1 MSALLFG
8 ALAQGAAG
16 CIFVS
21 DDDGTSGTA
30 EVAASWS
37 IFNGDAAA
45 DCPPGATTAA
55 INAQLEGDSTPFV
68 DLYNCSDG
76 AGLADTLPA
85 GNYTVWVDL
94 TDDSGAT
101 LFAQS
106 EAANITLSDGEHASA
121 DFQIDGFNGF
131 WDVSW
136 RVMDS
141 TGTTEVGCAGATGQ
155 SGASVLSTNTDTT
168 TGYDSVWDCTAGEGA
183 VVTTDPVPVGGY
195 VIVLS
200 VLTPDPNDPNNPEAD
215 LSMGD
220 SAEIQESILHGNEF
234 VNLGEVDILLF

>member
-1 MSALLFG
+1 MKKLVMSALLFG
-8 ALAQGAAG
+8 ALAQFAAG

-37 IFNGDAAA
+37 IFDGDQAAG
-45 DCPPGATTAA
+45 CPAGATTAA
-55 INAQLEGDSTPFV
+55 VNAQLEGDSTPYV

-106 EAANITLSDGEHASA
+106 EAASITLSDGEHASA
-121 DFQIDGFNGF
+121 DFTIDGYNGF

-136 RVMDS
+136 NILDAG
-141 TGTTEVGCAGATGQ
+141 GTNVGCAGLNQNGV
-155 SGASVLSTNTDTT
+155 SVLSTNTDTT
-168 TGYDSVWDCTAGEGA
+168 TGYDSVWPCAEGEDPSI
-183 VVTTDPVPVGGY
+183 VTTDPVPVGGY

-200 VLTPDPNDPNNPEAD
+200 VLEPGTDAS
-215 LSMGD
+215 LGD
-220 SAEIQESILHGNEF
+220 SVEIQESILHGNEF
-234 VNLGEVDILLF
+234 VDLGVVDIQEGHFN